1 MKDLATALAL
11 ALVIEGVLCALFTR
25 PMQKMMAET
34 ALLPAGVL
42 RVGGLVAACLGV
54 AAIWL
59 IRRQTG
65 G

>member
-11 ALVIEGVLCALFTR
+11 ALVIEGVLTVLFTR

>member
-11 ALVIEGVLCALFTR
+11 AIVIEGVLCALLTR

-34 ALLPAGVL
+34 ALLPAGAL
-42 RVGGLVAACLGV
+42 RAGGLVAACLGV

-65 G
+65 W